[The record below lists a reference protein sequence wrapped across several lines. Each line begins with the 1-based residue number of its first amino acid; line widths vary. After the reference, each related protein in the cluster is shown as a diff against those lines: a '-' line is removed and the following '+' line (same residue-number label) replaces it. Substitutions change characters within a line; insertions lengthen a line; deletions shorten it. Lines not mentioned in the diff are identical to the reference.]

1 MTPIEKWVKDTQKQE
16 GIKVGSKY
24 IKKLFDLTNNHAL
37 QVIISIGTNFLECIL
52 VVCIKSSKILI
63 FLSSNF
69 ASKKIT

>member
-1 MTPIEKWVKDTQKQE
+1 MTPIEKWVKDMQKQE

-52 VVCIKSSKILI
+52 VVYQEQ
-63 FLSSNF
+63 
-69 ASKKIT
+69 